1 MKKIITG
8 FLFLFALLSVNPSF
22 ASGPV
27 AELKKWTYEACVSRP
42 WKFRGNRKLL
52 ARSLRFAVAR
62 GMLKGAKASFRS
74 IRSSALRFRSTKRL
88 RTWRWNERTS
98 SGRCRYMLWSEVSV
112 NRKDGRTT
120 VRIKIYGWDHS
131 EIWNAV
137 PIMKTSLGST
147 GAHFSGRMNRRI
159 RRYLKTRVEEKLKK
173 VANLLFYKSGELSRT
188 SCTKHSDCGSKMV
201 GCDAAT
207 RKCRKMR
214 KSDLSRRARMML
226 GRFRPC
232 TSSAQ
237 CYGDEIC
244 GSNGQCQDKPQSSR
258 TSTSPKKCAPNVYG
272 CGGSNSFRCAT
283 DGSRWIPVESCS
295 LGCNTQ
301 TGRCNVVT
309 VKTPSVKKTRRSDL
323 MAKFLSRSISRNIA
337 AAKRCQT
344 NATRCHASQA
354 WFCDKGRWY
363 STGHCSHG
371 CDPKA
376 GRCLSKKQA
385 AALKAKKASFGLLA
399 KKSKS
404 PFGIE
409 IRATG
414 LLLWDTQH
422 EHLTLGGQ
430 AEFQL
435 SLVTK
440 IGIIGL
446 GGTFGVSGYSAVG
459 SRVLWGAS
467 VGLSYE
473 HPNVPLVFLA
483 GFRWDEE
490 RVEKGALGLR
500 SFAMLGPHF
509 RLDWRMYE
517 GVLNNGKDGGLS
529 INMFLALK
537 IPFKQYSFPVP
548 LALGTP
554 TVFAG
559 ISGAWRN
566 FW

>member
-8 FLFLFALLSVNPSF
+8 FLFLLALLSVNPSF

-98 SGRCRYMLWSEVSV
+98 SGRCRYMLWSEISV

-159 RRYLKTRVEEKLKK
+159 RRYLKTRVEAKLKK
-173 VANLLFYKSGELSRT
+173 IANLLFYRSGERSRT

-207 RKCRKMR
+207 SKCRKMR
-214 KSDLSRRARMML
+214 KSDLSTQARMML
-226 GRFRPC
+226 GRFRSC

-244 GSNGQCQDKPQSSR
+244 GSNGQCQDKIH
-258 TSTSPKKCAPNVYG
+258 STQAGSLQKRCTPGKYQ
-272 CGGSNSFRCAT
+272 CGGNSSFFCSE
-283 DGSRWIPVESCS
+283 DGMRWVPAQSCS
-295 LGCNTQ
+295 LGCDKR
-301 TGRCNVVT
+301 TGRCVV
-309 VKTPSVKKTRRSDL
+309 V
-323 MAKFLSRSISRNIA
+323 SIMKAVPAIS
-337 AAKRCQT
+337 KSKCQDST
-344 NATRCHASQA
+344 TRCYASQA

-385 AALKAKKASFGLLA
+385 ATLKAKKASFGLLA

-404 PFGIE
+404 AFGIE

-559 ISGAWRN
+559 VSGAWRN